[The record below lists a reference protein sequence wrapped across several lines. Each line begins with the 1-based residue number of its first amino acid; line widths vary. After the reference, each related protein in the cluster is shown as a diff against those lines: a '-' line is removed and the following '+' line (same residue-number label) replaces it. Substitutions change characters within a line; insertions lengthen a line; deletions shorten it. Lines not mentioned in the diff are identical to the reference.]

1 MIVVIMVIMIQRN
14 HREPSLVY
22 QCDVFYPF
30 YVFMSNLCAGIG
42 QHRFLALASTENLLG
57 PRCSLLI
64 KICTKFLRVSQFL
77 FQNHPT

>member
-1 MIVVIMVIMIQRN
+1 MIMVKMDLQRN

-57 PRCSLLI
+57 PRWSLLI
-64 KICTKFLRVSQFL
+64 KICRKLLRVSQFL